1 MLVDLE
7 NKFAPIPEETD
18 DKQLLLVIDLLTLGT
33 LSVAGPFFN
42 NLLKT
47 LPYFIRASDAAFDNA
62 KEATINLIGQSTTIA
77 KDLKPDQSNSRW
89 TPEKQ
94 ASFSNAMGQTIDGW
108 ANITGFAVHDLFDG
122 TDASTDIL
130 WNAISDGKL
139 IEGKSEGNTPQDTG
153 EADLRAHIGKT
164 IFQYSIPQLWRISNT
179 YPFVIDSGYGCGE
192 DKPLSKYLSDIT
204 MEATGACIEDT
215 MYYLVEP
222 HGQSRDCPCATIT
235 DFLSKWDCREEKFSA
250 LSGLSLLDGNI
261 FAGVTKEDLINGSVR
276 TWKQNGKVNGGGL
289 PDVKDK
295 LTIDDLLSMDVT
307 TPRYVR
313 LPVCIPAQAFQSWD
327 SNCLEIIENIEG
339 DASTTWTTQVIGK
352 NQRKIASFGSC
363 SFGVEATEQNGNTDF
378 AVGGQDVIDIMN
390 DAVKR
395 FGSGGKVGAKGNMPC
410 NGNIKQQGVK
420 WGIY

>member
-62 KEATINLIGQSTTIA
+62 KEATVNLIGQSTTIA

-192 DKPLSKYLSDIT
+192 DKPLRKYLSDIT

-235 DFLSKWDCREEKFSA
+235 DFPSKWDCREEKFSA

-327 SNCLEIIENIEG
+327 SSKPGSSDNYPCDNPPGINSCGDSTFEDQSSDASSNVADCLEIIENIEG

-378 AVGGQDVIDIMN
+378 AV
-390 DAVKR
+390 
-395 FGSGGKVGAKGNMPC
+395 
-410 NGNIKQQGVK
+410 
-420 WGIY
+420 